1 MNDEEIT
8 KLILEKIGEYAA
20 VHNGLIPLSEFVK
33 KCLFEYEYSYYRAQ
47 RIRTG
52 TKGDFYTS
60 SNLKGAMFAE
70 LLLDGAK
77 SILGKAPEKIIEI
90 GAEPNR
96 ELFENSESLRLGSKL
111 EISGENI
118 FVFSNEL
125 LDSRPFDR
133 FFHENNKWEK
143 LYLSPVSEDSFS
155 EVYCDAS
162 IYESEVLNK
171 NFPDAFDGFIVDF
184 SFDALD
190 MFEKICSQK
199 WTGLLLFIDYF
210 RTTHELY
217 AFGKGT
223 ARRYKNMVESLD
235 IYSMAGVS
243 DLTYSPQIEPLEA
256 ILKSSG
262 FGALTYCT
270 QENFFMKNS
279 QKKLCDIVANTDP
292 LSPKK
297 RALMELISPDYFGS
311 VFRCLFA
318 TRK

>member
-8 KLILEKIGEYAA
+8 NLILEKIGEYAA
-20 VHNGLIPLSEFVK
+20 ANNGLIPLSEFVK
-33 KCLFEYEYSYYRAQ
+33 KCLFEYEYSYYRAN

-90 GAEPNR
+90 GAEPDR

-111 EISGENI
+111 EISGEDI

-133 FFHENNKWEK
+133 FLYEHNKWKK
-143 LYLSPVSEDSFS
+143 LYLAPVQGGSFS
-155 EVYCDAS
+155 EVYCGA
-162 IYESEVLNK
+162 EKAECEVLNK
-171 NFPDAFDGFIVDF
+171 NFPDTFDGFVVDF

-190 MFEKICSQK
+190 MFREICSQK

-210 RTTHELY
+210 RTAHELY

-256 ILKSSG
+256 VLKNCG
-262 FGALTYCT
+262 FANANYCT

>member
-8 KLILEKIGEYAA
+8 NLILEKIGEYAA
-20 VHNGLIPLSEFVK
+20 ANNGLIPLSEFVK
-33 KCLFEYEYSYYRAQ
+33 KCLFEYEYSYYRAN

-90 GAEPNR
+90 GAEPDR

-111 EISGENI
+111 EISGEDI

-133 FFHENNKWEK
+133 FLCEHNKWKK
-143 LYLSPVSEDSFS
+143 LYLAPVQGGSFS
-155 EVYCDAS
+155 EVYCGAA
-162 IYESEVLNK
+162 EAECEVLNK
-171 NFPDAFDGFIVDF
+171 NFPDTFDGFVVDF

-190 MFEKICSQK
+190 MFGKICSQK

-210 RTTHELY
+210 RTAHELY

-256 ILKSSG
+256 VLKNCG
-262 FGALTYCT
+262 FANANYCT